1 MRHFPHVQVKCLA
14 SITNSYVTKLELQPL
29 GQEISLLFVRG
40 ETISLNCVILSNDVV
55 KEHMIRRMNE
65 ISSNEITKNI
75 YYILDMNKN
84 VRGK

>member
-1 MRHFPHVQVKCLA
+1 MRHFSHVQVKCLA

-65 ISSNEITKNI
+65 ISSNEIIKNI
-75 YYILDMNKN
+75 YYILNMNKN